1 MTDKSE
7 QDQDPPLTT
16 KDEESMSMKVSD
28 STVDHA
34 PSDNGPAA
42 IGCSLFCFIANS
54 LMCMGCMWF

>member
-34 PSDNGPAA
+34 LSVNGPAA
-42 IGCSLFCFIANS
+42 I
-54 LMCMGCMWF
+54 